1 LETCPS
7 PSIFINTK
15 PCVGKNAFI
24 LS

>member
-1 LETCPS
+1 LEMCPS